1 MANSETIKSINT
13 KTVRKI
19 LNENESISK
28 TDIAKYTGLSF
39 PTVSTVIEYLI
50 ETNEVVEVGFKDSLG
65 GRCAKKYSLNPMY
78 ACSLLLYLEGRKI
91 NWIVNDFCMKKIDS
105 EIADINGC
113 ILEEIDNI
121 VSLVKSRYSQLA
133 SIFIGVASNVKDGKL
148 TSKIEYSELQGID
161 IIKYFSDKY
170 SIPVDIENDMN
181 IAIKG
186 YWERHDNK
194 NIESVVNIYM
204 GDNGIGSSMIIGG
217 HVWKGSSNFAG
228 ELHYLPIYDNNIKC
242 YTSDFE
248 GVNMVEY
255 YGKIVQSYIALINPN
270 LIVIYNNSYISDKLE
285 EIKNYCKNIIPEE
298 VMPNIIISN
307 EFIKDY

>member
-1 MANSETIKSINT
+1 
-13 KTVRKI
+13 
-19 LNENESISK
+19 
-28 TDIAKYTGLSF
+28 
-39 PTVSTVIEYLI
+39 
-50 ETNEVVEVGFKDSLG
+50 
-65 GRCAKKYSLNPMY
+65 
-78 ACSLLLYLEGRKI
+78 
-91 NWIVNDFCMKKIDS
+91 MKKIDS
-105 EIADINGC
+105 EIVNISGC
-113 ILEEIDNI
+113 ILEEIDSI

-133 SIFIGVASNVKDGKL
+133 SIIIGIASNVKDGKL

-186 YWERHDNK
+186 YWERHNNK

-204 GDNGIGSSMIIGG
+204 GDNGIGSSMILGG

-228 ELHYLPIYDNNIKC
+228 ELHYLPICDNNIKYC
-242 YTSDFE
+242 TSGFE

-255 YGKIVQSYIALINPN
+255 YGKIVQSYIALINPS
-270 LIVIYNNSYISDKLE
+270 LVVIYNNSYISDKLE

-307 EFIKDY
+307 EFIKDYEYGLSKMAIDLLNY